1 MRSKPFCVVV
11 SLLAVLALCD
21 RIWAQQSTD
30 NEPAVNP
37 LIRIL
42 ETKGILTPEE
52 VAQISHAASVNDANR
67 RLAKLLLRKGVIS
80 QADYDQT
87 EGAPAVINASTAG
100 TSGVTQIAA
109 VYRLPVNNG
118 ASLPTPSNLAP
129 PANPPSDQTA
139 SAASAVVPALTP
151 LRFLAVGPL
160 SLEAGTPGFKIGSI
174 RVTPYGFVKA
184 TVVHDSSSPNG
195 DDFPLP
201 GFIAPDTGPGGAPEF
216 HVKARASRI
225 GTNIEWLDPSSNF
238 TITGKF
244 ETDFEGNF
252 SRVDNRNLSSIRS
265 SMLSIRLAYARI
277 DYKFSDTN
285 SVNLVFG
292 QDWTPF
298 TSSTLPNLLETT
310 GTGIGFGVLWERA
323 PQMRAAWTHS
333 T

>member
-30 NEPAVNP
+30 NQPAVNP

-100 TSGVTQIAA
+100 TSGATQIAA

-118 ASLPTPSNLAP
+118 ASLPTPSNVAP

-139 SAASAVVPALTP
+139 SPVV
-151 LRFLAVGPL
+151 LR
-160 SLEAGTPGFKIGSI
+160 
-174 RVTPYGFVKA
+174 
-184 TVVHDSSSPNG
+184 
-195 DDFPLP
+195 
-201 GFIAPDTGPGGAPEF
+201 
-216 HVKARASRI
+216 SR
-225 GTNIEWLDPSSNF
+225 G
-238 TITGKF
+238 
-244 ETDFEGNF
+244 
-252 SRVDNRNLSSIRS
+252 
-265 SMLSIRLAYARI
+265 
-277 DYKFSDTN
+277 
-285 SVNLVFG
+285 
-292 QDWTPF
+292 
-298 TSSTLPNLLETT
+298 
-310 GTGIGFGVLWERA
+310 
-323 PQMRAAWTHS
+323 
-333 T
+333 